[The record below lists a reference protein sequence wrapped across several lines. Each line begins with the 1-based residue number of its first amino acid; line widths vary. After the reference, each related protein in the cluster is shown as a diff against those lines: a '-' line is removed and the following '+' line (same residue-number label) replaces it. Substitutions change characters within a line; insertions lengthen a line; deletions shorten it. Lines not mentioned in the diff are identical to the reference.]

1 MTEQQHDSLGL
12 IHQVIQEYTDNGIVD
27 MVWTFKWQKMEKP
40 DTFVNDLVTRIKP
53 YWPQQVF

>member
-12 IHQVIQEYTDNGIVD
+12 IHQVIQEYTENGIVD

-40 DTFVNDLVTRIKP
+40 DTFVNVLETAI
-53 YWPQQVF
+53 